1 MISKFG
7 KNNDSHDR
15 PYNPETLKI
24 MRKAGLKSANR
35 TQKFDVKSVVA
46 EYINQK
52 KEAEFDR
59 Q

>member
-35 TQKFDVKSVVA
+35 T
-46 EYINQK
+46 
-52 KEAEFDR
+52 
-59 Q
+59 